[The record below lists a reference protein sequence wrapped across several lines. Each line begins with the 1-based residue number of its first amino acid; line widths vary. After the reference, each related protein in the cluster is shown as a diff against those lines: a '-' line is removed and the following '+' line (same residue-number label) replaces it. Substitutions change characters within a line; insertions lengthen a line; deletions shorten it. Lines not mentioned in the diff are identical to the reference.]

1 MRCEYF
7 SKGGSIADWLLMFL
21 LSFLFVQEFVLSPFI
36 YERHKVDK
44 DREKYSGDDEDVD
57 TEKID
62 TFHKR
67 SS

>member
-1 MRCEYF
+1 
-7 SKGGSIADWLLMFL
+7 MFL